1 MPTGYTAY
9 ILDDEVTTGK
19 DFLKLCTRAF
29 GVAINQRDEPLN
41 VSTNERQEMN
51 NHYRNRMNEAI
62 TNLKNIFEM
71 DYDQMTFTMT
81 QEHYEKAKR
90 AKETVRR
97 LEDEN
102 IKLIKVKDE
111 VKKWQPPSEE
121 HKDLK
126 KFALEQIDMSM
137 NSDGLVDAYIKDMN
151 KVLDT
156 SQEAVLKWYDE
167 KLEDAMDELNNAY
180 KWYKEEYK
188 RVDSRNQWMKDF
200 LDSLNDSE
208 NDH

>member
-41 VSTNERQEMN
+41 VPTNEKQEVN
-51 NHYRNRMNEAI
+51 NYYRNRMSEAI
-62 TNLKNIFEM
+62 TNLNNIFEM
-71 DYDQMTFTMT
+71 NYDQMTFAMT
-81 QEHYEKAKR
+81 QEHHEKVKHAT
-90 AKETVRR
+90 ETVRR

-111 VKKWQPPSEE
+111 VEKWKPPTEE
-121 HKDLK
+121 HQNLK

-137 NSDGLVDAYIKDMN
+137 NSDGLVDAYIEDMN

-156 SQEAVLKWYDE
+156 SQEAVLEWYDE
-167 KLEDAMDELNNAY
+167 KLEDAIDELNNAY

-188 RVDSRNQWMKDF
+188 RIDSRNQWMKEF
-200 LDSLNDSE
+200 LDSLEDE
-208 NDH
+208 

>member
-41 VSTNERQEMN
+41 VPTNERQEMN

-71 DYDQMTFTMT
+71 NYDQMTFAMT
-81 QEHYEKAKR
+81 QEHHEKVKR

-111 VKKWQPPSEE
+111 VEKWKPPTEE
-121 HKDLK
+121 HQDLK
-126 KFALEQIDMSM
+126 KFALEQIGMSM
-137 NSDGLVDAYIKDMN
+137 NSDGLVDAYIEDMN

-156 SQEAVLKWYDE
+156 SQESVLEWYDE
-167 KLEDAMDELNNAY
+167 KLEDAMSELNNAY

-188 RVDSRNQWMKDF
+188 RVDSRNKWMKDF
-200 LDSLNDSE
+200 LDSLEDGGS
-208 NDH
+208 

>member
-41 VSTNERQEMN
+41 VPTNERQEMN
-51 NHYRNRMNEAI
+51 NHYRNRMSEAI
-62 TNLKNIFEM
+62 TNLNNIFEM
-71 DYDQMTFTMT
+71 NYDQMTFAMT
-81 QEHYEKAKR
+81 QEHHEKVKHAT
-90 AKETVRR
+90 ETVRR

-111 VKKWQPPSEE
+111 VEKWKPPTEE
-121 HKDLK
+121 HQNLK

-137 NSDGLVDAYIKDMN
+137 NSDGLVDAYIEDMN

-156 SQEAVLKWYDE
+156 SQESVLEWYDE
-167 KLEDAMDELNNAY
+167 KLEDAMSELNNAY

-188 RVDSRNQWMKDF
+188 RIDSRNQWMKEF
-200 LDSLNDSE
+200 LDSLEDE
-208 NDH
+208 